1 MQNRHLSVLR
11 APECPEIGH
20 LQKVKIFSKKVLT
33 LRYAGDIILFA
44 DAVQNKKQKAPQSLE
59 KQEKNLDN

>member
-44 DAVQNKKQKAPQSLE
+44 DAVQNKNKKHRKAL
-59 KQEKNLDN
+59 KNKKEP